1 MSATIKYKGNTIATL
16 NSDETKTLLTSGR
29 YCEADIVVENVQD
42 GGTSADS
49 MKKWTVTV
57 GKSQNKPFL
66 LLTDPWLA
74 ENKDN
79 EKLKI
84 IIQRIGNPTITEPSL
99 VSSFA
104 GNKAI
109 GTNSS
114 GDVFYGHS
122 LAITNSAFSNTSQRN
137 PINGTAGGY
146 GFINVWDGGGLYWSG
161 SSNYPVRAGDYA
173 VSAWLDN

>member
-42 GGTSADS
+42 GGTPTYS

-57 GKSQNKPFL
+57 GEVQEKPFL
-66 LLTDPWLA
+66 ILTDPWIA
-74 ENKDN
+74 ENMN
-79 EKLKI
+79 NAKLKI
-84 IIQRIGNPTITEPSL
+84 TIQRIGNPTITENSL

-104 GNKAI
+104 GNEAI
-109 GTNSS
+109 GTNGS
-114 GDVFYGHS
+114 GVVFYGHS
-122 LAITNSAFSNTSQRN
+122 LAITNSGFSNTSQRN
-137 PINGTAGGY
+137 PINGNAGGY
-146 GFINVWDGGGLYWSG
+146 GFICVFQGGLYWSA

-173 VSAWLDN
+173 VSAWLGD

>member
-29 YCEADIVVENVQD
+29 YCEADIVIENVQD

-57 GKSQNKPFL
+57 GEVQEKPFL
-66 LLTDPWLA
+66 LLTDTWIT
-74 ENKDN
+74 ENMNN

-84 IIQRIGNPTITEPSL
+84 TIQRIGNPTITENSL

-109 GTNSS
+109 GTNGS
-114 GDVFYGHS
+114 GVVFYGHS
-122 LAITNSAFSNTSQRN
+122 LAITNSGFSNTSQRN
-137 PINGTAGGY
+137 PINGNAGGY
-146 GFINVWDGGGLYWSG
+146 GFISVLDGGLYWSG

-173 VSAWLDN
+173 VSAWLGD